1 MLQRRVIGEQDVV
14 AAFQR
19 AGLPLRRFTASGAA
33 AQFTA
38 STPKLNPAV
47 VVAVFPTEQAARR
60 SVTSLAINGKRVHAI
75 ALRNVR
81 IFVAAQATSDVR
93 RNVAH
98 ALAFLR
104 RVK

>member
-1 MLQRRVIGEQDVV
+1 VLKARVIGEQDVV
-14 AAFQR
+14 LAFQR
-19 AGLPLRRFTASGAA
+19 AGLPLRRFTASGTA

-38 STPKLNPAV
+38 STPKLTPAV

-81 IFVAAQATSDVR
+81 IFVAAQATNDLR
-93 RNVAH
+93 RHVSR
-98 ALAFLR
+98 ALVFLR
-104 RVK
+104 RLR